1 MNNPSESAKR
11 WTRKSR
17 KEIVKDRWISLYA
30 DECVLPGG
38 QIVEPFYVL
47 EEKEWVQVVA
57 VDGDG
62 AILLTRLYRYPADW
76 LGWELPCGAVDPG
89 EDPLEAA
96 KRELQEET
104 GYIAAKWQQVGGAM
118 YANPARQTNRM
129 YCFVATGLTN
139 AGPQSLDIT
148 EDIEFE
154 FVTPAEVRNRMDK
167 GEFCHALH
175 IGCYF
180 LAADALGIG
189 TKRE

>member
-1 MNNPSESAKR
+1 MNNPSESTKR
-11 WTRKSR
+11 WKRKSR

-47 EEKEWVQVVA
+47 EEKEWVHVVA

-76 LGWELPCGAVDPG
+76 LGWELPCGGVDAG
-89 EDPLEAA
+89 EDPLAAA
-96 KRELQEET
+96 KRELKEET
-104 GYIAAKWQQVGGAM
+104 GYIADQWRQIALL

-129 YCFVATGLTN
+129 YCFLATGLTI

-154 FVTPAEVRNRMDK
+154 FVAPAEVRNRMVK

-175 IGCYF
+175 VACYL
-180 LAADALGIG
+180 LAVDAMGISRNG
-189 TKRE
+189 K